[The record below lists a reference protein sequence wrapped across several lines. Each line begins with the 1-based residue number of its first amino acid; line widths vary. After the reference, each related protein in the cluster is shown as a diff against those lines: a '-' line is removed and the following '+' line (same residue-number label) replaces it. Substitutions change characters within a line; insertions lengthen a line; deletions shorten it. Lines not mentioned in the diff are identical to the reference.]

1 MPAEVWKN
9 KAKTLASFTTIQT
22 AVQAIMAVS
31 GFLIVRVL
39 SKSEYAAYTIAASF
53 QTLLNSLTDCG
64 VGTGLNALG
73 GRVWQDAARLNGLVA
88 ASLRLRGYLAS
99 GAIPVTVISA
109 VYLLRKNHV
118 SWITTV
124 TLAVCIVATIWGT
137 FLTTIYSTPLR
148 LRSLYTTVQRFEL
161 LGACLRLMLITAL
174 AFIFLNAVIAIL
186 VTAIA
191 LTVQGLLLRRRA
203 IKILGEDV
211 HEDQA
216 DRSTLVALIKKQA
229 FTTVFF
235 AYQGQVTIWIISI
248 FGSTEKV
255 ADVGALTRLAVVFGI
270 VSSVLGGLVA
280 PTFARC
286 ESLERLGRLFA
297 LALASYLA
305 AAALL
310 LFCSF
315 AFPREVLWILGGK
328 YMSLTHEV
336 PLLVASA
343 IIGGLTG
350 VIHTL
355 SWSRGWVWQMWT
367 IPFVTLFVQI
377 IAVRLLPLN
386 TVAGVLEFSIFSATP
401 WLLVTS
407 YMATR
412 GFWTSWKA
420 GYLAPVAS

>member
-1 MPAEVWKN
+1 VPADAWKS
-9 KAKTLASFTTIQT
+9 KAKTLARFTTLQT

-31 GFLIVRVL
+31 GFLIIRVL

-64 VGTGLNALG
+64 VGTGLNAIG

-99 GAIPVTVISA
+99 IAIPLTVISA
-109 VYLLRKNHV
+109 VFLLRKNNV

-124 TLAVCIVATIWGT
+124 ALAMCVIGTIWGT
-137 FLTTIYSTPLR
+137 FLTTIYATPLR
-148 LRSLYTTVQRFEL
+148 LRSIYATVQKFEL
-161 LGACLRLMLITAL
+161 LGATLRLMLIAAL
-174 AFIFLNAVIAIL
+174 AFIFLNAVAAIL

-191 LTVQGLLLRRRA
+191 LTVQGLLLRKQA
-203 IKILGEDV
+203 IKILGEEVREND
-211 HEDQA
+211 A
-216 DRSTLVALIKKQA
+216 DRRALVALIKKQA
-229 FTTVFF
+229 FTTIFF
-235 AYQGQVTIWIISI
+235 AYQGQITIWIISI
-248 FGSTEKV
+248 FGSTEKI

-286 ESLERLGRLFA
+286 ESLKRLGRLFA
-297 LALASYLA
+297 FALVSYLVA
-305 AAALL
+305 AGLL
-310 LFCSF
+310 FFCSF
-315 AFPREVLWILGGK
+315 TFPREVLWILGGK

-336 PLLVASA
+336 PLLVTSA

-355 SWSRGWVWQMWT
+355 SWSRGWVWHMWI
-367 IPFVTLFVQI
+367 IPFVTLLVQI
-377 IAVRLLPLN
+377 IAVRFLPLN
-386 TVAGVLEFSIFSATP
+386 TVAGVLEFSIISAVP

-412 GFWTSWKA
+412 GFWTSWRA
-420 GYLAPVAS
+420 GHLAPVAS